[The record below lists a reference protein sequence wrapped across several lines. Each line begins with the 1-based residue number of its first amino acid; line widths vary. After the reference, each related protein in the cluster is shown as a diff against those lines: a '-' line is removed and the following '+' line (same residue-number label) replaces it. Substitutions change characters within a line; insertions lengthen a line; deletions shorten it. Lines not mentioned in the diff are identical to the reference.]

1 MMTLFMCLL
10 KSKASPD
17 GYRVMNSLRPGALV
31 TGGGS
36 GIGRAIALRLAADG
50 YDVAIWGRTA
60 EKLQGTIDRVSPQC
74 RGRIQAQVVDIRE
87 AEQVDAA
94 LTELLQRLAADQ
106 ISGIDV
112 LVNNAG
118 GQFVAAA
125 ESISAKGFRAVT
137 RLNLDA
143 TWYLTTQV
151 VSQSMLPRKQG
162 KVICITMTPRRGM
175 PGMSHSSAARA
186 AVESLVRTW
195 AVEWGPRG
203 IRTVAI
209 APGIVHTEGFDRY
222 GVDPAAVATVVPLG
236 RLQRPEEVADL
247 VSFIAAPSGDYF
259 TGCTL
264 VMDGG
269 LDVSGPHPIGQ
280 ASSGPV

>member
-1 MMTLFMCLL
+1 VVP
-10 KSKASPD
+10 A
-17 GYRVMNSLRPGALV
+17 RPGALV

-50 YDVAIWGRTA
+50 YDVTIWGRT
-60 EKLQGTIDRVSPQC
+60 EQKLLGTIEGLDAQSP
-74 RGRIQAQVVDIRE
+74 GRIHAQVVDIRE

-94 LTELLQRLAADQ
+94 LTVLMERLEADH
-106 ISGIDV
+106 SGCDL

-125 ESISAKGFRAVT
+125 ETISAKGFRAVT

-151 VSQSMLPRKQG
+151 VSRAMLPRNRG

-236 RLQRPEEVADL
+236 RLQRPDEVADL
-247 VSFIAAPSGDYF
+247 VAFIAAPTGDYF

-269 LDVSGPHPIGQ
+269 LDVSGPHPMNQ
-280 ASSGPV
+280 TPST

>member
-1 MMTLFMCLL
+1 M
-10 KSKASPD
+10 SD
-17 GYRVMNSLRPGALV
+17 RVALV

-36 GIGRAIALRLAADG
+36 GIGRAIALRMAADG
-50 YDVAIWGRTA
+50 YRVVIWGRTEA
-60 EKLQGTIDRVSPQC
+60 KLAGTIELDPS
-74 RGRIQAQVVDIRE
+74 GAINADVVDIRE

-94 LTELLQRLAADQ
+94 LTRLLERFGQVDL
-106 ISGIDV
+106 

-118 GQFVAAA
+118 GQFVAPA
-125 ESISAKGFRAVT
+125 ETISAKGFRAVT

-151 VSQSMLPRKQG
+151 ASRSMLPRGAG
-162 KVICITMTPRRGM
+162 KVVCITMTPRRGM
-175 PGMSHSSAARA
+175 PGMTHSSAARA

-203 IRTVAI
+203 VRTVAI

-236 RLQRPEEVADL
+236 RLQRPQEVADL
-247 VSFIAAPSGDYF
+247 VAFIAAPTGDYF

-269 LDVSGPHPIGQ
+269 LDVSGPHPMGQ
-280 ASSGPV
+280 